1 MGAMNNK
8 SEIVEQSNLA
18 FNFIE
23 KLYLE
28 SSYLIKEIAGILNEE
43 EEKFVIGKPG
53 GYGISTTSSRGLE
66 VNYVRL
72 WLLKKFS
79 VFFVSEEKTALKGGT
94 TFTKMDKDLKVLYL
108 RIVFYDKTINE
119 PTVYSGVLYNIK
131 KKSETKWFNKFE
143 QAMANL
149 EYNDYKVFK
158 DVKKIDYENIYIK
171 VQGELIKNNL
181 FDINDSNA
189 IVEKIIKPS
198 LKLFRKY

>member
-1 MGAMNNK
+1 MKVMNNK
-8 SEIVEQSNLA
+8 NEIIEQSNLA
-18 FNFIE
+18 FNFVE

-79 VFFVSEEKTALKGGT
+79 VFFVPEEKTALKGGT

-108 RIVFYDKTINE
+108 KIVLNYKNIKE
-119 PTVYSGVLYNIK
+119 PAVYFGVLYNIQK
-131 KKSETKWFNKFE
+131 KPEAKMITKFE
-143 QAMANL
+143 RVMGIL

-158 DVKKIDYENIYIK
+158 DVGKINYENIYIK
-171 VQGELIKNNL
+171 VQGELMKKNL

-198 LKLFRKY
+198 LELYRKY

>member
-1 MGAMNNK
+1 MNNK
-8 SEIVEQSNLA
+8 NEIIEQSNLA
-18 FNFIE
+18 FNFVE
-23 KLYLE
+23 KIYLE

-79 VFFVSEEKTALKGGT
+79 VFFVMEEKTALKGGT

-108 RIVFYDKTINE
+108 RIVFYDKTIKE
-119 PTVYSGVLYNIK
+119 PTVYSGVLYNIE
-131 KKSETKWFNKFE
+131 KKSKTKWFSKFE
-143 QAMANL
+143 QAMSNL

-158 DVKKIDYENIYIK
+158 DIKKIDYENIYIK
-171 VQGELIKNNL
+171 VQGELIKNSL
-181 FDINDSNA
+181 YEITDSES
-189 IVEKIIKPS
+189 IVKKIINPS
-198 LKLFRKY
+198 LKLFRKH

>member
-1 MGAMNNK
+1 MNNK
-8 SEIVEQSNLA
+8 NEIVEQSNLA
-18 FNFIE
+18 FNFVE

-43 EEKFVIGKPG
+43 EEKFVIGKPS

-66 VNYVRL
+66 VSNVRL

-79 VFFVSEEKTALKGGT
+79 VFFIPEEKTALRGGGT
-94 TFTKMDKDLKVLYL
+94 ITKIDKDLKILYL
-108 RIVFYDKTINE
+108 RIVLNDKNIKE
-119 PTVYSGVLYNIK
+119 PAVYFGVLYNIQK
-131 KKSETKWFNKFE
+131 KPEAKWITKFE
-143 QAMANL
+143 RVMGIL

-158 DVKKIDYENIYIK
+158 DVGKINYENIYIK